1 MGPVYASIRRNK
13 RSTKSNQFKEKNDT
27 EGLEKTLEHIYTDA
41 SSPGGFA
48 GVQNLYR
55 EARKQKI
62 NVTKTKVEDWL
73 SKYLSFTLHKPV
85 KKRFKRNKT
94 IVFYI
99 DELWQMDLCDT
110 KALKKFNDN
119 ATFILTVIDVF
130 SKTGFARSLLNK
142 KGETVTNAMIDIME
156 KTGRTPS
163 KVQTDLGTEFKN
175 KIFENEL
182 RKGKIQFY
190 VTFSETK
197 AAVVERFNRTL
208 KGKMWKYFTHANT
221 FRYIDILPQLLEGYN
236 ATPHSSLDGLC
247 PVQINQTNQP
257 KIWRKTFAEK
267 RVPTIFKYKVNDT
280 VRITR
285 DKKPP

>member
-1 MGPVYASIRRNK
+1 
-13 RSTKSNQFKEKNDT
+13 
-27 EGLEKTLEHIYTDA
+27 
-41 SSPGGFA
+41 
-48 GVQNLYR
+48 
-55 EARKQKI
+55 
-62 NVTKTKVEDWL
+62 
-73 SKYLSFTLHKPV
+73 
-85 KKRFKRNKT
+85 
-94 IVFYI
+94 
-99 DELWQMDLCDT
+99 
-110 KALKKFNDN
+110 
-119 ATFILTVIDVF
+119 
-130 SKTGFARSLLNK
+130 
-142 KGETVTNAMIDIME
+142 ME

-285 DKKPP
+285 DKNLHEKGYTHNWSEEYFEIHQRLSRSPPVYRLKDLNGEKIKGIFYEPQLQKVKPGDIFPITKVIRHRGDNALVKWRGWPESFNSWIPVSDLEKYG